1 MKFYDL
7 TFPRK
12 EAKRAAVKRHGWD
25 GMGRDGERE
34 IVLRSLPL
42 PLLYSLGRDGQKE
55 GPFAQIR
62 LTPRERYTSF
72 RPSLAPEG
80 GKGRKGDEHEDISWF
95 VPSSILHRP
104 QEESV
109 SLTHSLARG
118 RHYVRVVNNSRL
130 DFFQHVYFLP
140 AAVAENGRRRKRWS
154 VR

>member
-1 MKFYDL
+1 M
-7 TFPRK
+7 
-12 EAKRAAVKRHGWD
+12 GWD
-25 GMGRDGERE
+25 GMGRGTRNCPA
-34 IVLRSLPL
+34 LSPS
-42 PLLYSLGRDGQKE
+42 PSPYSLGRDGQKE

-72 RPSLAPEG
+72 RPSFAPEG
-80 GKGRKGDEHEDISWF
+80 GKEGRKGEEHEDISWF

-140 AAVAENGRRRKRWS
+140 AAVAENEREEEEEEV

>member
-1 MKFYDL
+1 M
-7 TFPRK
+7 
-12 EAKRAAVKRHGWD
+12 D

-80 GKGRKGDEHEDISWF
+80 GGAGEQCVYGH
-95 VPSSILHRP
+95 ILD
-104 QEESV
+104 
-109 SLTHSLARG
+109 TKCA
-118 RHYVRVVNNSRL
+118 
-130 DFFQHVYFLP
+130 
-140 AAVAENGRRRKRWS
+140 
-154 VR
+154 